1 MYMLRVSVVDNV
13 VEKGTFGTDAVDYFD
28 TYDAAFDEYRKV
40 LDDGWNDYCSQ
51 KNGEPD
57 RESMMFVHLYEC
69 LMIDHGDHHHIVP
82 EDLLDSAS
90 VSWYNYD
97 TFRAYRIN

>member
-13 VEKGTFGTDAVDYFD
+13 VEKGTFGTDTVDYFD
-28 TYDAAFDEYRKV
+28 TYNAAFDEYRKV

-51 KNGEPD
+51 KNGEPN
-57 RESMMFVHLYEC
+57 RESMMFVHIYEC
-69 LMIDHGDHHHIVP
+69 SMIDHGDHHHIVP
-82 EDLLDSAS
+82 CDLLDSAA

-97 TFRAYRIN
+97 TFRAYRTN